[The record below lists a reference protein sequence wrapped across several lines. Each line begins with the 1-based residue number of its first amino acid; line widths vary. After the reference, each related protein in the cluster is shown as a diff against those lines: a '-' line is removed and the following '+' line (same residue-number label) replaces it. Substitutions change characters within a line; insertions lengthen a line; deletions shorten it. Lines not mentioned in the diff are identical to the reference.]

1 MTTPATPATL
11 RLLSAFHYES
21 ARANLGYARVLR
33 RFGAEAA
40 AASAILRARESRRLA
55 RAARSHPDTEHRR
68 CSTPECPNFV
78 PLGGEGFPE
87 LCAECLKEGDRSPAT
102 PPRKIAALC
111 PACRGVGLVHN
122 CRPR

>member
-1 MTTPATPATL
+1 MTTPATL

-55 RAARSHPDTEHRR
+55 RAARSHPRVVPTDIEVT
-68 CSTPECPNFV
+68 TPYS
-78 PLGGEGFPE
+78 GG
-87 LCAECLKEGDRSPAT
+87 
-102 PPRKIAALC
+102 C